1 MTVNRLV
8 WVYAKL
14 EGEKLMKT
22 RPVLLII
29 ALFTTSVGW
38 AGFFTDADPGI
49 KQAKE
54 REGLALLSL
63 LHRFL
68 NPLLLI

>member
-1 MTVNRLV
+1 LGLCEIR
-8 WVYAKL
+8 
-14 EGEKLMKT
+14 GEKLMKT

-54 REGLALLSL
+54 REKASPFYLLQAAS
-63 LHRFL
+63 
-68 NPLLLI
+68 

>member
-1 MTVNRLV
+1 
-8 WVYAKL
+8 
-14 EGEKLMKT
+14 MKT

-54 REGLALLSL
+54 REGLTLLSL